1 MPRARVKPPNYL
13 AELFH
18 RYRVA
23 KNLTSAMI
31 AKKVHTT
38 PENVRAQLNKSAT
51 QWRVCDL
58 VKYCEAIGIPIKEAF
73 ESIEK
78 GLN

>member
-1 MPRARVKPPNYL
+1 MPRVKPPNYL

-23 KNLTSAMI
+23 KKLTSAMI

-38 PENVRAQLNKSAT
+38 PENVRAQLNKKAT
-51 QWRVCDL
+51 LWRIEDL
-58 VKYCEAIGIPIKEAF
+58 VKYCNAVGVPIGEAF

-78 GLN
+78 GLKT